1 MFASGGVGMAA
12 VYVLADTGSEL
23 RLAETVDNDAGPF
36 LPAPAYSLTGR
47 SSVAEACR
55 AGRPLW
61 LGPEALAASTGH
73 EPAGAEHPAAGD
85 DRPLGDGSAGLGGR
99 DEPAAAGSPRS
110 GAPGVPRA
118 GDSSVAPH
126 SSGGEGRPGAVHR
139 RAGGAP
145 HSPHAARGGS
155 SAGARVGAGPSDGTV
170 ARTQDRAPEGD
181 DVPPGRHAPDGSAR
195 AGPSSG
201 PADPDGADLAPR
213 SGSRP
218 GGGSVVLGA
227 LPLGGESRLLGCLLV
242 TARPGT
248 GFDAAQRAL
257 LELYADQT
265 AAGLEAAAARALPAR
280 PEPRT
285 RTGPGLLPRRG
296 GAFVVT
302 VHTGRMEA
310 DGSVL
315 DLLGI
320 PPDAFDG
327 NVSTLLEHT
336 VPDDIPALMAI
347 VEPGR
352 VAGDQQLA
360 FRIRRPG
367 GELRWLGLR
376 CRVQTDA
383 GGAPARV
390 LGVVGDASYLRPSV
404 DDVSLVQRLSAALA
418 GATTIRQ
425 VSRVVVDALREPLR
439 ADRVAVAELEGDRLV
454 VTLLD
459 PPQPDAW
466 PESWRAEW
474 RSEWPDASLH
484 TLPTLEGALREGHV
498 SLWPADTGLEP
509 GLAGIGP
516 GGLAVLPLPAEG
528 RMVGVC
534 LVGWDREHRFGAE
547 ERSLLTATAGM
558 VGQALTRAHAL
569 DAGHEL
575 ATMLQRSLLP
585 RKLPDLGGGTAVA
598 RYLPATRGLE
608 VGGDWYD
615 VIPLADGHVALVIG
629 DVQGHSAGA
638 ATIMGQMR
646 TAIRAYAVEGH
657 PPDVVVA
664 HANRLLVG
672 METDLFATCC
682 YVDLDMEEGI
692 AWVVRAGH
700 LPPLLR
706 LPDGTTREAAADGGP
721 PLGVLADAE
730 YPMTEL
736 NLAPGTLLA
745 LVTDG
750 LVESASLPMEEG
762 VRAVRSLLA
771 AADPADPGRVAD
783 ELLAHNHRR
792 DDDVAV
798 LLLRYDGM
806 RVRPIRA
813 RWAVWR
819 LPDAVMHARRFTA
832 RTLRSWSADGSV
844 DMALLVVSEL
854 VTNAVAHTR
863 GEVRLDLTLAGDRL
877 RIAVNDTSPRAP
889 VRAASTD
896 WEATGGRGLLLVE
909 AVSASWGSL
918 PLGGGKQV
926 WAELTVE
933 RTP

>member
-1 MFASGGVGMAA
+1 MTGQMFASGGVGMAA
-12 VYVLADTGSEL
+12 VYVLAETGGEL
-23 RLAETVDNDAGPF
+23 HLAETVENNGGPYRPPSEYP
-36 LPAPAYSLTGR
+36 LSGR
-47 SSVAEACR
+47 SPVADACR
-55 AGRPLW
+55 SGRPLW
-61 LGPEALAASTGH
+61 LVTE
-73 EPAGAEHPAAGD
+73 
-85 DRPLGDGSAGLGGR
+85 
-99 DEPAAAGSPRS
+99 
-110 GAPGVPRA
+110 
-118 GDSSVAPH
+118 
-126 SSGGEGRPGAVHR
+126 
-139 RAGGAP
+139 
-145 HSPHAARGGS
+145 
-155 SAGARVGAGPSDGTV
+155 
-170 ARTQDRAPEGD
+170 
-181 DVPPGRHAPDGSAR
+181 
-195 AGPSSG
+195 
-201 PADPDGADLAPR
+201 DLAPYDAR
-213 SGSRP
+213 TLP
-218 GGGSVVLGA
+218 TGGQPAFAAPSALGA

-242 TARPGT
+242 VARAGG
-248 GFDAAQRAL
+248 GFDADQRAL

-265 AAGLEAAAARALPAR
+265 AAGLEAAAARLPPVR
-280 PEPRT
+280 HEPRI
-285 RTGPGLLPRRG
+285 RSGPGLLPRRG
-296 GAFVVT
+296 GGFVLT
-302 VHTGRMEA
+302 VRTGRMEV
-310 DGSVL
+310 DVSVL

-320 PPDAFDG
+320 PPAEFDG
-327 NVSTLLEHT
+327 AVSSLLERT
-336 VPDDIPALMAI
+336 VPDDIPALMSA
-347 VEPGR
+347 VEPG
-352 VAGDQQLA
+352 AAATDLQLA

-376 CRVQTDA
+376 CRVQA
-383 GGAPARV
+383 GIDGTPARV

-418 GATTIRQ
+418 GATTVRD

-439 ADRVAVAELEGDRLV
+439 ADRVAVAELEGDRIV

-466 PESWRAEW
+466 PEAWRSEW
-474 RSEWPDASLH
+474 RTEWPDASCN

-498 SLWPADTGLEP
+498 SLWPANAGLEP
-509 GLAGIGP
+509 ALDGIGP
-516 GGLAVLPLPAEG
+516 GGLAVLPLPADG

-534 LVGWDREHRFGAE
+534 LVGWDRAHPHRFGPE
-547 ERSLLTATAGM
+547 ERTLLTATAGM

-585 RKLPDLGGGTAVA
+585 RKLPHLAGGVAVA
-598 RYLPATRGLE
+598 RYLPATMGLE

-692 AWVVRAGH
+692 ALVVRAGH
-700 LPPLLR
+700 LQPLLR
-706 LPDGTTREAAADGGP
+706 LPDGSTEEPVVEGGP
-721 PLGVLADAE
+721 PLGVVADAE
-730 YPMTEL
+730 FPMTEVD
-736 NLAPGTLLA
+736 LAAGTLFTLF
-745 LVTDG
+745 TDG
-750 LVESASLPMEEG
+750 LVESPALTLDDG
-762 VRAVRSLLA
+762 VRAVRRALA

-783 ELLAHNHRR
+783 DLVAHSHRR
-792 DDDVAV
+792 ADDVAV

-806 RVRPIRA
+806 RELPIRA

-819 LPDAVMHARRFTA
+819 LPDAVMHARRFAA
-832 RTLRSWSADGSV
+832 RTLRSWSVGEEV

-854 VTNAVAHTR
+854 VTNAIAHTQ
-863 GEVRLDLTLAGDRL
+863 GEVRLDLTLAGNRL
-877 RIAVNDTSPRAP
+877 RIAVNDASPRTP
-889 VRAASTD
+889 VKTTSAD

-909 AVSASWGSL
+909 ALSASWGSV
-918 PLGGGKQV
+918 PLSGGKQV